1 MEYSVKKE
9 PKRNN
14 VIYEG
19 NPYIKM
25 LKLKLNDEFNNY
37 CVECGTEN
45 PEYLS
50 INNGVFICAECVQNH
65 LRFPKS
71 ISKIIKNNKNTLT
84 LNEIQCLLCGGNKAL
99 LDFINNEFP
108 KLSEFP
114 PNILYRTQAM
124 VYYRQNLQYLI
135 NGGVPPIKP
144 SLKYAYNISNF
155 INNINQNTINI
166 VNTPNDIFN
175 YNDDRGSLND
185 IENNSKFYNSGFN
198 FGRNNNNNFENRFSN
213 STISGENFFSNYFNN
228 KSRHNAFQNNN
239 DFLIVNKND
248 TKDNHN
254 KLYSPKRIK
263 VDFIKKRKNSR
274 NHCKIIT
281 YNTTNC
287 NDIYIKP
294 KLILSPKN
302 NNSFNLTERQINQ
315 RNSSVDIIRKNYY
328 KPLSYEIY
336 DKDTILDT
344 NLNNSNKFNDN
355 LANSNEFFSNNNN
368 TWKFQEQNEN
378 LRKESYAKIKKPMKK
393 KYIHKSLSQKMIMQ
407 KNDNSSVGIN
417 IPIPLKIEN
426 PQTSRIIRQY
436 KEITP
441 FLKTMTD
448 RNNLSKKKF
457 TVNDK
462 EVAQLTKKRTITN
475 TNLNINTY
483 SQTNEDLNS
492 SEIQSLP
499 IKINLKIKKKLKEN
513 FNIQENKTRLFK
525 EKNNSPIERKNE
537 GKKNSKIKKDEKLI
551 KQEKNKAKSGIRLKE
566 NKKEDLNSNKKFISK
581 RRSGFNKNHSQ
592 KDILK
597 GAKDGNKK
605 YIGNRNHLINNIS
618 KNLFSIR
625 NKNQQKTNYK

>member
-9 PKRNN
+9 SKRNN

-25 LKLKLNDEFNNY
+25 LKQKLNDEFNNY

-50 INNGVFICAECVQNH
+50 INNGVFICVECVQNH

-71 ISKIIKNNKNTLT
+71 ISKIIKNNKNSLT

-114 PNILYRTQAM
+114 PNILYRTKAM
-124 VYYRQNLQYLI
+124 IYYRQNLQYLI

-144 SLKYAYNISNF
+144 SLKYAYSISNF
-155 INNINQNTINI
+155 LNNINQNTINI
-166 VNTPNDIFN
+166 ANTPNDIYN
-175 YNDDRGSLND
+175 YNDDRVFMNN
-185 IENNSKFYNSGFN
+185 IENNSKFYNSGYN
-198 FGRNNNNNFENRFSN
+198 FPRSNNNNFENRFSN
-213 STISGENFFSNYFNN
+213 TTISAENVFSNYLNN
-228 KSRHNAFQNNN
+228 KSRKNAFQNNN
-239 DFLIVNKND
+239 DFLIGNKND
-248 TKDNHN
+248 SNNNNN

-263 VDFIKKRKNSR
+263 VDFVKKRKNSR
-274 NHCKIIT
+274 NHSKIVT

-287 NDIYIKP
+287 NDIYVKP

-302 NNSFNLTERQINQ
+302 NNSFILTERQINQ
-315 RNSSVDIIRKNYY
+315 RNSSVDKIRKNYY

-336 DKDTILDT
+336 EKDTILDS

-355 LANSNEFFSNNNN
+355 LASSNEFFLNNNN
-368 TWKFQEQNEN
+368 TRKCQDQNEN
-378 LRKESYAKIKKPMKK
+378 LRKESFVKIKKPIRK

-407 KNDNSSVGIN
+407 KNGNPTVDIKS
-417 IPIPLKIEN
+417 PIPLKIEN
-426 PQTSRIIRQY
+426 PQTNRIIRQY

-448 RNNLSKKKF
+448 RNNLRKKKL
-457 TVNDK
+457 TINDK
-462 EVAQLTKKRTITN
+462 EVAQLTKKRAITN
-475 TNLNINTY
+475 TNLNLNTY
-483 SQTNEDLNS
+483 SQTNEELNS

-499 IKINLKIKKKLKEN
+499 IKINLKIKKKPKEN
-513 FNIQENKTRLFK
+513 INIKENKTSIFK
-525 EKNNSPIERKNE
+525 EKDNSPIGRKNE
-537 GKKNSKIKKDEKLI
+537 GKKNTKIKKNEKLI
-551 KQEKNKAKSGIRLKE
+551 KQEKNKTKSELKLKE
-566 NKKEDLNSNKKFISK
+566 NKKEDLNTNKKFNSK
-581 RRSGFNKNHSQ
+581 KRLGINKNHSQ
-592 KDILK
+592 EDILK

-605 YIGNRNHLINNIS
+605 YIGNRKYLINNIS
-618 KNLFSIR
+618 ENQFSIR
-625 NKNQQKTNYK
+625 NKYKQKTKYK

>member
-9 PKRNN
+9 SERNN

-25 LKLKLNDEFNNY
+25 LKQKLNDEFNNY

-50 INNGVFICAECVQNH
+50 INNGVFICVECVQNH
-65 LRFPKS
+65 LRFPKN
-71 ISKIIKNNKNTLT
+71 ISKIIKNNKNSLT

-144 SLKYAYNISNF
+144 SIKYAYSIYNF
-155 INNINQNTINI
+155 INNTNQNTNNIIN
-166 VNTPNDIFN
+166 TQKDIYN
-175 YNDDRGSLND
+175 YNDDRGFLNN
-185 IENNSKFYNSGFN
+185 IENNSKFYNSGYN
-198 FGRNNNNNFENRFSN
+198 FGRNKNNNFENRLSN
-213 STISGENFFSNYFNN
+213 TTSSGEHIFSNYLNN
-228 KSRHNAFQNNN
+228 KLRQNDFQNNN
-239 DFLIVNKND
+239 DFLIGNKNENNN
-248 TKDNHN
+248 NHN

-274 NHCKIIT
+274 NHPKIIT
-281 YNTTNC
+281 YNTANC
-287 NDIYIKP
+287 NDIYVKP

-315 RNSSVDIIRKNYY
+315 RNSSVDIIDKNYY
-328 KPLSYEIY
+328 KPLNYEIY
-336 DKDTILDT
+336 DKDTILDI
-344 NLNNSNKFNDN
+344 NLNNSNKLSDN
-355 LANSNEFFSNNNN
+355 LVNSNEFFSNNN
-368 TWKFQEQNEN
+368 TLKHQEQNEN
-378 LRKESYAKIKKPMKK
+378 LKKESYVKIKKPLKK

-407 KNDNSSVGIN
+407 ENGNSTIGVKY
-417 IPIPLKIEN
+417 PIPFKIEN

-448 RNNLSKKKF
+448 RNNLSKNKLSL
-457 TVNDK
+457 NDK
-462 EVAQLTKKRTITN
+462 EVVQLTKKRNITN
-475 TNLNINTY
+475 TNLNVNIYNKK
-483 SQTNEDLNS
+483 NEELNS

-499 IKINLKIKKKLKEN
+499 IKINLKIKKKAKN
-513 FNIQENKTRLFK
+513 NINIQENKTSLFK
-525 EKNNSPIERKNE
+525 DKSPIERKIE
-537 GKKNSKIKKDEKLI
+537 GKKNTKIKKDEKLF
-551 KQEKNKAKSGIRLKE
+551 KQENKNKTKSDIKLKE
-566 NKKEDLNSNKKFISK
+566 NKKEELNINKKFHSK
-581 RRSGFNKNHSQ
+581 RRLGVNKNHSQ
-592 KDILK
+592 EDILK
-597 GAKDGNKK
+597 GTKDGNKK
-605 YIGNRNHLINNIS
+605 FIGNKNHLNNNNS
-618 KNLFSIR
+618 ENQFSLR
-625 NKNQQKTNYK
+625 NKYKQKTKDK